1 MELLKKI
8 LGPIGFVLILIGGV
22 MYGIFYTSGS
32 WTFLPLL
39 AGLVCTIAAVTIS
52 LRSPRSEASRRST
65 RFGLNAGA
73 SIVFLA
79 AILIFLQ
86 TFSLRYSA
94 RIDTTSNRRFSLA
107 QQTSNILAG
116 LDREIHFTCFFKEAT
131 AGKKELDDL
140 LKEYSSSS
148 NLIIYEFIDPD
159 KDPVAAR
166 RYEIKS
172 YGTIVVESQGLQE
185 KIHGISEDEI
195 TNTILKVTR
204 TERKKI
210 YFVTG
215 HGEQSIEDN
224 EPEGI
229 KKLQEAIL
237 SENYEVAELLTLREE
252 ELPRDCEILII
263 AAAEKDIFPSERVII
278 SRYLAEGGTL
288 LVLLE
293 PILDLPE
300 LYRLISRYGIE
311 IGDDVVI
318 DRFGRVLAGN
328 FLTPV
333 VNQYGAHPI
342 TEGFAHASFFPQARS
357 ISAMKEPP
365 GGATVEVIASTGES
379 AYAETN
385 IDAILEEGKTQY
397 EGEKDLAGPVG
408 LAAVATIDVDTT
420 TALDSPWRSAKSRVV
435 VFGDSDFASN
445 SYLDLGGNRDLILN
459 TISWLAEEED
469 LIAIRPKDS
478 LTQPVML
485 TALQGRIVFWLPVV
499 FLPALVGAVGV
510 AVAVRKKRSP

>member
-1 MELLKKI
+1 MEQLKKI
-8 LGPIGFVLILIGGV
+8 IGPIGLVLVLIGGV
-22 MYGIFYTSGS
+22 MYAIFYTSGP
-32 WTFLPLL
+32 WAFLPLL
-39 AGLVCTIAAVTIS
+39 LGLVCTIASITIA
-52 LRSPRSEASRRST
+52 LRSSRSEASRRST

-73 SIVFLA
+73 AIVFLA

-86 TFSLRYSA
+86 TFSSRYNA

-107 QQTSNILAG
+107 QQTSSILSG
-116 LDREIHFTCFFKEAT
+116 LDREIHFTCFFKET
-131 AGKKELDDL
+131 TTGKKELEDL
-140 LKEYSSSS
+140 LKEYRSSN
-148 NLIIYEFIDPD
+148 NLIIFDFIDPD

-172 YGTIVVESQGLQE
+172 YGTIVVESGGSQE
-185 KIHGISEDEI
+185 KIYDISEDEI

-215 HGEQSIEDN
+215 HGEKSIEDAD
-224 EPEGI
+224 PEGI
-229 KKLQEAIL
+229 SKLKEAIL
-237 SENYEVAELLTLREE
+237 AENYEVAELLTLREE
-252 ELPRDCEILII
+252 EIPGDCEILVI
-263 AAAEKDIFPSERVII
+263 AEAEKDIFPSERAII
-278 SRYLAEGGTL
+278 ARYLAEGGTV

-293 PILDLPE
+293 PILDLPQ
-300 LYRLISRYGIE
+300 LYGLIDRYGIE
-311 IGDDVVI
+311 IGNDVVI

-342 TEGFAHASFFPQARS
+342 TKGFTHASFFPQARS
-357 ISAMKEPP
+357 ISTVEKPAE
-365 GGATVEVIASTGES
+365 GTTVEVIASTGES

-385 IDAILEEGKTQY
+385 IDAILNEGKTQY
-397 EGEKDLAGPVG
+397 EGEQDLAGPVG
-408 LAAVATIDVDTT
+408 LAVVATMAVDTT
-420 TALDSPWRSAKSRVV
+420 AGEGSPMRSAKSRIV

-445 SYLDLGGNRDLILN
+445 SYLELGGNKDLILN
-459 TISWLAEEED
+459 TIGWLAEEED

-478 LTQPVML
+478 LSQPVML
-485 TALQGRIVFWLPVV
+485 TARQGRIVFWLPVV
-499 FLPALVGAVGV
+499 FIPAVAGAIGV

>member
-8 LGPIGFVLILIGGV
+8 IGPVGFVLILIGGV
-22 MYGIFYTSGS
+22 MYGIFYTSGP
-32 WTFLPLL
+32 WAFIPLL
-39 AGLVCTIAAVTIS
+39 MGLLCTIITVTMA
-52 LRSPRSEASRRST
+52 LRSSRSEASRRST

-79 AILIFLQ
+79 AIFVFLQ
-86 TFSLRYSA
+86 AFSSRHSA
-94 RIDTTSNRRFSLA
+94 RIDTTTNRRFSLSG
-107 QQTSNILAG
+107 QTTSILAG
-116 LDREIHFTCFFKEAT
+116 LDRDIHLTCFFKET
-131 AGKKELDDL
+131 TTGKKELEDL
-140 LKEYSSSS
+140 LEEYSSVSS
-148 NLIIYEFIDPD
+148 YIIYEFIDPD
-159 KDPVAAR
+159 KDPVSAR

-172 YGTIVVESQGLQE
+172 YGTIVIESGGLQE
-185 KIHGISEDEI
+185 KIFEISEDEI

-204 TERKKI
+204 TERKRI

-215 HGEQSIEDN
+215 HGEKSIEGTD
-224 EPEGI
+224 PEGI
-229 KKLQEAIL
+229 NKLKEAIL
-237 SENYEVAELLTLREE
+237 SENYEISEILTLREE
-252 ELPRDCEILII
+252 EIPRDCEILVV
-263 AAAEKDIFPSERVII
+263 AAAEKDMFPSEGEAIG
-278 SRYLAEGGTL
+278 RYLEEGGTL

-293 PILDLPE
+293 PILELPV
-300 LYRLISRYGIE
+300 LYGIVDRYGIE

-333 VNQYGAHPI
+333 VNKYAEHPI
-342 TEGFAHASFFPQARS
+342 TKGFAHASFFPQARS
-357 ISAMKEPP
+357 IGADENPP
-365 GGATVEVIASTGES
+365 EGVTVEIVASTGES

-385 IDAILEEGKTQY
+385 IDAILEEGKTQF
-397 EGEKDLAGPVG
+397 EGEQDLAGPIG
-408 LAAVATIDVDTT
+408 LAAVATLPVDTLGMRIT
-420 TALDSPWRSAKSRVV
+420 PARSSRSRVV

-485 TALQGRIVFWLPVV
+485 TARQGRIVFWLPVI
-499 FLPALVGAVGV
+499 FMPAAIGAVGV
-510 AVAVRKKRSP
+510 AVAVRKRRSP